1 MQNFYTGL
9 IDFAISMKQQ
19 FSGLDFSNL
28 QINFLNFTPA
38 QLNKLFSKEY
48 LLKDIQNIFFNGK
61 IPYHEILN
69 WAKTKNKTVQNKQLI
84 HFLEAKIGKEL

>member
-1 MQNFYTGL
+1 MK
-9 IDFAISMKQQ
+9 IDKENG
-19 FSGLDFSNL
+19 SGLNNPTL
-28 QINFLNFTPA
+28 A

-61 IPYHEILN
+61 IPYLEILN

>member
-61 IPYHEILN
+61 IPYLEILN